1 MWRAASREMVS
12 SLMAFGVHK
21 RFLSSRTMGTLGE
34 LFSTLEDTGLTEGDR
49 AFLLRVASKV
59 ADAPFATTADASE
72 WWRTTGARGRID
84 AADGTWRP

>member
-1 MWRAASREMVS
+1 MVS

-21 RFLSSRTMGTLGE
+21 RFLSSRTMAALSE

-59 ADAPFATTADASE
+59 AGAPFVTTADASE
-72 WWRTTGARGRID
+72 WWRTTGARGYID